1 MTFSELKDIAMRTFF
16 SFPGVF
22 AVGVAAMCW
31 LPRSAAEESPPL
43 NVIVILADDLGWA
56 DLGCYGADVH
66 QTPNID
72 RFASQGVRFTQAY
85 ASAPVCSPTRAALL
99 TGKYPARLHMTVWF
113 EQSRN
118 PPRNHKLIPPVTVGN
133 LPHAEVTIAERLSDA
148 GYFTAH
154 IGKWHLGA
162 ASHYPQTQ
170 GFDVNIGGT
179 FWGAP
184 STFFYPYRGRWSNSE
199 ELRYVPHLEWGQ
211 TGEYLTDRLTDEALA
226 TIDRV
231 ADRPFFLHL
240 AYHTVHTPIEGKPD
254 VVNRFTK
261 EIRPEHHHQNAGY
274 AAMVHSLDENVGRI
288 LQKLKA
294 LEIDEHTLVIFTSD
308 NGGFVNVHRG
318 QQVTNNHPLRSGK
331 GSLYEGGIRV
341 PLIVRLPGTT
351 PTGAVCEEMVLS
363 MDLHPTIAAMADCP
377 VADRDEDL
385 DGLDVSRILK
395 DPAARLSRDTVFFHY
410 PHYYPTTT
418 PVSAVRSG
426 PWKLLEY
433 HEDGRA
439 ELYHLGDDPGETND
453 VAAQRADQVKLL
465 RKKLAKWRD
474 DVDAQMPRPNP
485 NYGAKRS

>member
-1 MTFSELKDIAMRTFF
+1 MRMYFTY
-16 SFPGVF
+16 SGIVM
-22 AVGVAAMCW
+22 AAAMLW
-31 LPRSAAEESPPL
+31 SPSTAAGDDAPL
-43 NVIVILADDLGWA
+43 NVIIILADDLGWA

-66 QTPNID
+66 KTPNID

-85 ASAPVCSPTRAALL
+85 ASASVCSPTRAALL

-113 EQSRN
+113 EQSQR
-118 PPRNHKLIPPVTVGN
+118 PPGNHKLIPPVTVGN
-133 LPHAEVTIAERLSDA
+133 LPHAEITLAERLREA

-154 IGKWHLGA
+154 IGKWHIGA

-226 TIDRV
+226 TIDRA

-240 AYHTVHTPIEGKPD
+240 AYHTVHTPIEGKPE
-254 VVNRFTK
+254 VVDRFAK

-288 LQKLKA
+288 LRKLEE
-294 LEIDEHTLVIFTSD
+294 LGIDEHTLVIFTSD
-308 NGGFVNVHRG
+308 NGGFVNSHRG

-341 PLIVRLPGTT
+341 PLIVRLPGAT
-351 PTGAVCEEMVLS
+351 PNATVCEEVVLS
-363 MDLHPTIAAMADCP
+363 MDLHPTIAAMTGCQA
-377 VADRDEDL
+377 EDGDDVL
-385 DGLDVSRILK
+385 DGLDVSPLLK
-395 DPAARLSRDTVFFHY
+395 DPSSRLDRDAVFFHY

-433 HEDGRA
+433 YEDDHA
-439 ELYHLGDDPGETND
+439 ELYHLEDDPGEAND
-453 VAAQRADQVKLL
+453 LAAQRPGLVKQL
-465 RKKLAKWRD
+465 RRQLASWREE
-474 DVDAQMPRPNP
+474 VDAQMPRPNP
-485 NYGAKRS
+485 GFRPKDS